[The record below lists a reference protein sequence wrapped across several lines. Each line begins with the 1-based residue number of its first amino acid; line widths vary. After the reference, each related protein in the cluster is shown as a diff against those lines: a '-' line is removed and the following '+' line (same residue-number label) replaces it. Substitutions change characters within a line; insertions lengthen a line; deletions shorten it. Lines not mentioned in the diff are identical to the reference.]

1 MARRSNMNIRIYY
14 KKLVL
19 LLAVAVTGTGCQP
32 GSEQEPSL
40 HYDVRFPNAVHNEA
54 EITLTMKNL
63 LPGVVT
69 LSMSRTSPGRYALHE
84 FAKNVYSVT
93 ATNSKGDTLDIT
105 RPDLHHW
112 EINGHDGTIKFKY
125 TLFGDHADGTYVGIN
140 EQHAHL
146 NIPASFVWAPNLP
159 NTPVTVAFHPPKNSE
174 WKAATQ
180 LQETDVPM
188 TFMAPNYYYFLDSP
202 VELSNHM
209 IAEWEVPGDT
219 TGQDIRMA
227 VHHNGTREEV
237 DRYAEMARKVVAEQ
251 VAIFGEP
258 ADFDYDSYT
267 FIADYLPYVYGDGM
281 EHRNSTILTSRRPL
295 EGEGALQNLYTLSH
309 EFFHSWNVE
318 RIRPR
323 ALELF
328 DFMDVNVSGALWFAE
343 GFTSYYDDLT
353 IRRAG
358 IISDQ
363 KYAADWAG
371 TLNYVLNSP
380 GNSYYNPIEMSRQAP
395 FVDAA
400 TSVDAQNKS
409 NTFISY
415 YSWGAVLGLGLDL
428 TLRSTFG
435 DVTLDDFMRRMW
447 EKYGKTEEPYRISDL
462 EQTLAEVTDS
472 SEFAEQFFDRHIYG
486 GRHVDLKPL
495 LAKAGFLLQPADT
508 SQPVVSFGTAKLT
521 YEDGKPVVGRRT
533 QVGSPLYR
541 AGLDKGDEIISIDG
555 IPVSNAQDLQEL
567 LREHRAGDQLPIV
580 YRSLNEEKEDVIQL
594 AENRAFEV
602 LPYEQAGREITEE
615 MERFRQHWLGSK
627 VQ

>member
-1 MARRSNMNIRIYY
+1 MYL

-19 LLAVAVTGTGCQP
+19 LLAVTVTGAGCQP
-32 GSEQEPSL
+32 KSDQEPSL
-40 HYDVRFPNAVHNEA
+40 RYDVHFPNAVHNEA
-54 EITLTMKNL
+54 EITLTMSNL
-63 LPGVVT
+63 LPEVVT

-84 FAKNVYSVT
+84 FAKNIYDVT
-93 ATNSKGDTLDIT
+93 ATNSKGDTLSVT

-112 EINGHDGTIKFKY
+112 EIDGHDGTVKFHY

-146 NIPASFVWAPNLP
+146 NMPASFVWAPNLP
-159 NTPVTVAFHPPKNSE
+159 TTPITIAFHPPQDSD

-180 LQETDVPM
+180 LPPTDVPM
-188 TFMAPNYYYFLDSP
+188 TFMAPDYYYFMDSP

-209 IAEWEVPGDT
+209 VFKWKAPKDT
-219 TGQDIRMA
+219 TGQTIRLA
-227 VHHNGTREEV
+227 VHHNGTQEQV
-237 DRYAEMARKVVAEQ
+237 NRYAEMAQKVIAEQ

-258 ADFDYDSYT
+258 ADFDYDTYT

-281 EHRNSTILTSRRPL
+281 EHRNSTILTSQRPL

-323 ALELF
+323 SLELF
-328 DFMDVNVSGALWFAE
+328 DFMGANVSGALWFAE

-358 IISDQ
+358 IITDQ

-380 GNSYYNPIEMSRQAP
+380 GNRYYNPIEMSRQAP

-400 TSVDAQNKS
+400 TSVDAQNKV

-415 YSWGAVLGLGLDL
+415 YSWGAVIGLGLDL
-428 TLRSTFG
+428 TLRTTFD

-447 EKYGKTEEPYRISDL
+447 EKYGKTEEPYLISDL

-472 SEFAEQFFDRHIYG
+472 TEFAEQFFGRHIYG
-486 GRHVDLKPL
+486 GNHIDLKPL
-495 LAKAGFLLQPADT
+495 LAKAGFVLQSADT
-508 SQPVVSFGTAKLT
+508 SQPVISFGTAKVS
-521 YEDGKPVVGRRT
+521 YEDGKTIVARRT
-533 QVGSPLYR
+533 QAGSPLYR

-555 IPVSNAQDLQEL
+555 ASISNAKALQQVL
-567 LREHRAGDQLPIV
+567 MKHRAWDQLSIV
-580 YRSLNEEKEDVIQL
+580 YRSLGVEKEGIIQL
-594 AENRAFEV
+594 AENPALQV
-602 LPYEQAGREITEE
+602 IPYEAVDKKLTGDATQ
-615 MERFRQHWLGSK
+615 FRQHWLESK